1 MKHLC
6 LRLAALFLH
15 VKPDQLILVSGYGES
30 IVNSF

>member
-1 MKHLC
+1 MKHLY

-15 VKPDQLILVSGYGES
+15 VKRDQLILVLGYDES